1 MCTPQFHS
9 NPFIDDVSPCYHW
22 HANFL
27 ATMAILDVLGMQ
39 LNDILYNWNSVAMH
53 NTHTQR
59 MPEQIKHVAPALL
72 YLFSNLPLTLYTF
85 LSLSLS
91 LYISFS
97 LSLCCCLLLQLS
109 CVHMCAIIVKQFY
122 GVAIIILLL
131 SSKTF
136 VMHAMPGIII
146 VVVVVDVVVVAAAAV
161 YKWLN
166 VANIGKLAM
175 RLRTSVLS
183 DVLCVLCPY

>member
-1 MCTPQFHS
+1 
-9 NPFIDDVSPCYHW
+9 
-22 HANFL
+22 
-27 ATMAILDVLGMQ
+27 
-39 LNDILYNWNSVAMH
+39 
-53 NTHTQR
+53 
-59 MPEQIKHVAPALL
+59 
-72 YLFSNLPLTLYTF
+72 
-85 LSLSLS
+85 
-91 LYISFS
+91 
-97 LSLCCCLLLQLS
+97 
-109 CVHMCAIIVKQFY
+109 MCAIIVKQFY